1 MGRFLPRMNSLVST
15 PPNIS
20 MKRNA
25 NQIINIIAIIGFI
38 CCTLALLYPVIS
50 DTWNRYVDSKRIAE
64 YATETTGDN
73 AEVKEAYDR
82 AIKYNEELGNSVT
95 QVVTTQEYIKSEA
108 YDSLLNLSD
117 DGMMGYLEIP
127 CIDVTEGIYHYTT
140 EKVLANGIGHIHG
153 SSLPVGGENSHAVL
167 TGHRGL
173 PSQKFLSDLDK
184 MNIGDT
190 FYIHVLGRTLAYK
203 VCQIDTVLPS
213 EVESLKIEKNRDLVT
228 LVTCTPYGVNT
239 HRLLVTGE
247 RIPFDESNVNDNGLV
262 TTEQH
267 TRQYDPALIIFFSFM
282 LIILMMGITSVIRKH
297 RPGNKIVYWEDF
309 ADIHHSSGG

>member
-1 MGRFLPRMNSLVST
+1 M
-15 PPNIS
+15 
-20 MKRNA
+20 
-25 NQIINIIAIIGFI
+25 IGFL
-38 CCTLALLYPVIS
+38 CSTLALLYPVIS
-50 DTWNRYVDSKRIAE
+50 DSWNRYVDSKRIAQYVAETSGENPEITEE
-64 YATETTGDN
+64 YN
-73 AEVKEAYDR
+73 R
-82 AIKYNEELGNSVT
+82 AVQYNKDLGAAVT
-95 QVVTTQEYIKSEA
+95 QVVTSQEYTKSRA
-108 YDSLLNLSD
+108 YESLLGGSQ

-140 EKVLANGIGHIHG
+140 EKVLSRGIGHIHG

-184 MNIGDT
+184 VKIGDT

-213 EVESLKIEKNRDLVT
+213 EVESLKIESGRDLVT

-247 RIPFDESNVNDNGLV
+247 RVPFDDNKVDSNGHV

-267 TRQYDPALIIFFSFM
+267 TRQYDPPLIIFFCFM
-282 LIILMMGITSVIRKH
+282 LIILVIGILSLVKKH
-297 RPGNKIVYWEDF
+297 KPGKKIVYWEDF
-309 ADIHHSSGG
+309 AGRSR

>member
-1 MGRFLPRMNSLVST
+1 M
-15 PPNIS
+15 
-20 MKRNA
+20 
-25 NQIINIIAIIGFI
+25 IGFL
-38 CCTLALLYPVIS
+38 CSTLALLYPVIS
-50 DTWNRYVDSKRIAE
+50 DSWNRYVDSKRIAQYVAETSGENPEITEE
-64 YATETTGDN
+64 YN
-73 AEVKEAYDR
+73 R
-82 AIKYNEELGNSVT
+82 AAQYNKDLGAAVT
-95 QVVTTQEYIKSEA
+95 QVVTSQEYTKSRA
-108 YDSLLNLSD
+108 YESLLGSSQ

-140 EKVLANGIGHIHG
+140 EEVLSRGIGHIHG

-184 MNIGDT
+184 VKIGDT

-213 EVESLKIEKNRDLVT
+213 EVESLKIESGRDLVT

-247 RIPFDESNVNDNGLV
+247 RVPFDDNKVDSNGHV

-267 TRQYDPALIIFFSFM
+267 TRQYDPPLIIFFCFM
-282 LIILMMGITSVIRKH
+282 LIILVIGILSLVKKH
-297 RPGNKIVYWEDF
+297 KPGKKIVYWEDF
-309 ADIHHSSGG
+309 AGRSR

>member
-1 MGRFLPRMNSLVST
+1 MN
-15 PPNIS
+15 
-20 MKRNA
+20 KA
-25 NQIINIIAIIGFI
+25 NKIIRIIAVIGFL
-38 CCTLALLYPVIS
+38 CSTLALLYPVIS
-50 DTWNRYVDSKRIAE
+50 DSWNRYVDSKRIAQYVAETSGENPEITEE
-64 YATETTGDN
+64 YN
-73 AEVKEAYDR
+73 R
-82 AIKYNEELGNSVT
+82 AVQYNKDLGAAVT
-95 QVVTTQEYIKSEA
+95 QVVTSQEYTKSRA
-108 YDSLLNLSD
+108 YESLLGGSQ

-140 EKVLANGIGHIHG
+140 EKVLSRGIGHIHG

-184 MNIGDT
+184 VKIGDT

-213 EVESLKIEKNRDLVT
+213 EVEALKIESGRDLVT

-247 RIPFDESNVNDNGLV
+247 RIPFDDNKVDSNGLV

-267 TRQYDPALIIFFSFM
+267 TRQYDPPLIIFFCFM
-282 LIILMMGITSVIRKH
+282 LIILVIGILSLVKKH
-297 RPGNKIVYWEDF
+297 KPGKKIVYWEDF
-309 ADIHHSSGG
+309 AGRSR

>member
-1 MGRFLPRMNSLVST
+1 MG
-15 PPNIS
+15 
-20 MKRNA
+20 KA
-25 NQIINIIAIIGFI
+25 NKIIRIIAIIGFL
-38 CCTLALLYPVIS
+38 CSTLALLYPVIS
-50 DTWNRYVDSKRIAE
+50 DSWNRYVDSKRIAQYVAETSGENPEITEE
-64 YATETTGDN
+64 YN
-73 AEVKEAYDR
+73 R
-82 AIKYNEELGNSVT
+82 AVQYNKDLGAAVT
-95 QVVTTQEYIKSEA
+95 QVVTSQEYTKSRA
-108 YDSLLNLSD
+108 YESLLGGSQ

-140 EKVLANGIGHIHG
+140 EDVLSRGIGHIHG

-184 MNIGDT
+184 VKIGDT

-213 EVESLKIEKNRDLVT
+213 EVESLKIERGRDLVT

-247 RIPFDESNVNDNGLV
+247 RVPFDDNKVDSNGHV

-267 TRQYDPALIIFFSFM
+267 TRQYDPSLIIFFCFM
-282 LIILMMGITSVIRKH
+282 LIILVIGILSLVKKH
-297 RPGNKIVYWEDF
+297 KPGKKIVYWEDF
-309 ADIHHSSGG
+309 ADRSH

>member
-1 MGRFLPRMNSLVST
+1 MN
-15 PPNIS
+15 
-20 MKRNA
+20 KA
-25 NQIINIIAIIGFI
+25 NKIIRIIAVIGFL
-38 CCTLALLYPVIS
+38 CSTLALLYPVIS
-50 DTWNRYVDSKRIAE
+50 DSWNRYVDSKRIAQYVAETSGENPEITEE
-64 YATETTGDN
+64 YN
-73 AEVKEAYDR
+73 R
-82 AIKYNEELGNSVT
+82 AVQYNKDLGAAVT
-95 QVVTTQEYIKSEA
+95 QVVTSQEYTKSRA
-108 YDSLLNLSD
+108 YESLLGGSQ

-140 EKVLANGIGHIHG
+140 EKVLSRGIGHIHG

-184 MNIGDT
+184 VKIGDT

-213 EVESLKIEKNRDLVT
+213 EVEALKIESGRDLVT

-247 RIPFDESNVNDNGLV
+247 RIPFDDNKVDSNGLV

-267 TRQYDPALIIFFSFM
+267 TRQYDPPLIIFFCFM
-282 LIILMMGITSVIRKH
+282 LIILVRNHK
-297 RPGNKIVYWEDF
+297 PGKKIIYWEDF
-309 ADIHHSSGG
+309 AGRSR

>member
-1 MGRFLPRMNSLVST
+1 
-15 PPNIS
+15 

-25 NQIINIIAIIGFI
+25 NKIIRIIAVIGFL
-38 CCTLALLYPVIS
+38 CSTLALLYPVIS
-50 DTWNRYVDSKRIAE
+50 DSWNRYVDSKRIAQYVAETSGENPEITEE
-64 YATETTGDN
+64 YN
-73 AEVKEAYDR
+73 R
-82 AIKYNEELGNSVT
+82 AVQYNKDLGAAVT
-95 QVVTTQEYIKSEA
+95 QVVTSQEYTKSRA
-108 YDSLLNLSD
+108 YESLLGGSQ

-140 EKVLANGIGHIHG
+140 EKVLSRGIGHIHG

-184 MNIGDT
+184 VKIGDT

-213 EVESLKIEKNRDLVT
+213 EVEALKIESGRDLVT

-247 RIPFDESNVNDNGLV
+247 RIPFDDNKVDSNGLV

-267 TRQYDPALIIFFSFM
+267 IRQYDPPLIIFFCFM
-282 LIILMMGITSVIRKH
+282 LIILVIGILSLVKKH
-297 RPGNKIVYWEDF
+297 KPGKKIVYWEDL
-309 ADIHHSSGG
+309 AGRSR

>member
-1 MGRFLPRMNSLVST
+1 MG
-15 PPNIS
+15 
-20 MKRNA
+20 KA
-25 NQIINIIAIIGFI
+25 NKIIRIIAVIGFL
-38 CCTLALLYPVIS
+38 CSTLALLYPVIS
-50 DTWNRYVDSKRIAE
+50 DSWNRYVDSKRIAQYVAETSGENPEITEE
-64 YATETTGDN
+64 YN
-73 AEVKEAYDR
+73 R
-82 AIKYNEELGNSVT
+82 AVQYNKDLGAAVT
-95 QVVTTQEYIKSEA
+95 QVVTSQEYTKSRA
-108 YDSLLNLSD
+108 YESLLGGSQ

-140 EKVLANGIGHIHG
+140 EKVLSRGIGHIHG

-184 MNIGDT
+184 VKIGDT

-213 EVESLKIEKNRDLVT
+213 EVESLKIESGRDLVT

-247 RIPFDESNVNDNGLV
+247 RVPFDDNKVDSNGHV

-267 TRQYDPALIIFFSFM
+267 TRQYDPSLIIFFCFM
-282 LIILMMGITSVIRKH
+282 LIILVIGILSLVKKH
-297 RPGNKIVYWEDF
+297 KPGKKIIYWEDF
-309 ADIHHSSGG
+309 ADRSH

>member
-1 MGRFLPRMNSLVST
+1 MG
-15 PPNIS
+15 
-20 MKRNA
+20 KA
-25 NQIINIIAIIGFI
+25 NKIIRIIAVIGFL
-38 CCTLALLYPVIS
+38 CSTLALLYPVIS
-50 DTWNRYVDSKRIAE
+50 DSWNRYVDSKRIAQYVAETSGENPEITEE
-64 YATETTGDN
+64 YN
-73 AEVKEAYDR
+73 R
-82 AIKYNEELGNSVT
+82 AAQYNKDLGAAVT
-95 QVVTTQEYIKSEA
+95 QVVTSQEYTKSRA
-108 YDSLLNLSD
+108 YESLLGSSQ

-140 EKVLANGIGHIHG
+140 GEVLSRGIGHIHG

-184 MNIGDT
+184 VKIGDT

-213 EVESLKIEKNRDLVT
+213 EVEALKIESGRDLVT

-247 RIPFDESNVNDNGLV
+247 RIPFDDNKVDSNGLV

-267 TRQYDPALIIFFSFM
+267 TRQYDPPLIIFFCFM
-282 LIILMMGITSVIRKH
+282 LIILAIGIMSLVRNHK
-297 RPGNKIVYWEDF
+297 PGKKIIYWEDF
-309 ADIHHSSGG
+309 AGRSR

>member
-1 MGRFLPRMNSLVST
+1 MN
-15 PPNIS
+15 
-20 MKRNA
+20 KA
-25 NQIINIIAIIGFI
+25 NKIIRIIAVIGFL
-38 CCTLALLYPVIS
+38 CSTLALLYPVIS
-50 DTWNRYVDSKRIAE
+50 DSWNRYVDSKRIAQYVAETSGENPEITEE
-64 YATETTGDN
+64 YN
-73 AEVKEAYDR
+73 R
-82 AIKYNEELGNSVT
+82 AVQYNKDLGAAVT
-95 QVVTTQEYIKSEA
+95 QVVTSQEYTKSRA
-108 YDSLLNLSD
+108 YESLLGSSQ

-140 EKVLANGIGHIHG
+140 EEVLSRGIGHIHG

-184 MNIGDT
+184 VKIGDT

-213 EVESLKIEKNRDLVT
+213 EVESLKIESGRDLVT

-247 RIPFDESNVNDNGLV
+247 RVPFDNNKVDSNGHV

-267 TRQYDPALIIFFSFM
+267 TRQYDPPLIIFFCFM
-282 LIILMMGITSVIRKH
+282 LIILVIGILSLVKKH
-297 RPGNKIVYWEDF
+297 KPGKKIVYWEDF
-309 ADIHHSSGG
+309 AGRSR